1 MAHMRDVSVILLRC
15 CDHWQCSDLNSIVV
29 EVDVVAA
36 ASFIFRA
43 LEILIDF
50 KCLTWQIPTNALA
63 GNVSLDKEHWLLPFS

>member
-43 LEILIDF
+43 LAFYRFGPQE
-50 KCLTWQIPTNALA
+50 
-63 GNVSLDKEHWLLPFS
+63 VFSTGHQRMSSYR